1 MASAAVLA
9 AALAIGALTLLPH
22 PRQAGFADL
31 TPWTCLVCGELGGVD
46 VVLNLLLFLPLGA
59 ALHRAG
65 LRPLHAAGAGA
76 LFSLAIEL
84 LQAFVVPGRDA
95 SISDFVTN
103 TIGAALGAQL
113 SQAWPLLARPSPRAA
128 AWLAGGA
135 LAAWAAVLG
144 FSALA
149 FRPAPLPPPLHV
161 EWSPARPPL
170 EQFKG
175 ELLAATTAGEP
186 LADGSPPPDRLIGDI
201 ARRDVTI
208 AARIVA
214 GPRSDGLTPI
224 LDVTDEAGRP
234 TIGISRDGD
243 DLIFSIRTIANSLR
257 LRGGT
262 VRLVR
267 AFPDAAGAQLSVA
280 AGLQESRLW
289 VEVTG
294 ERAMRA
300 ETGLGADQGWRLVA
314 PFTGWAGPK
323 LAALLTAIWVAGPLV
338 PILYWLGR
346 SRAGLAGAPGR

>member
-9 AALAIGALTLLPH
+9 AALAIGTLTLLPH

-46 VVLNLLLFLPLGA
+46 VVLNILLFVPLGA

-65 LRPLHAAGAGA
+65 LRPLHAAGVGA
-76 LFSLAIEL
+76 LFSLGIEL

-95 SISDFVTN
+95 SLSDFVTN

-128 AWLAGGA
+128 ARLAGGA
-135 LAAWAAVLG
+135 LAAWAAILG
-144 FSALA
+144 FSALV
-149 FRPAPLPPPLHV
+149 FRPAPLPPPLRV

-175 ELLAATTAGEP
+175 QLLAATTAGEL
-186 LADGSPPPDRLIGDI
+186 LADGSSPPDRLIGDI

-214 GPRSDGLTPI
+214 GPRPDGVAPI

-234 TIGISRDGD
+234 TIGIARDGD
-243 DLIFSIRTIANSLR
+243 DLIFSIRTIANSFR
-257 LRGGT
+257 LRGGA
-262 VRLVR
+262 VRLPD
-267 AFPDAAGAQLSVA
+267 AFPDAADAQLSVA
-280 AGLQESRLW
+280 AGLQGSRLW
-289 VEVTG
+289 VEVS
-294 ERAMRA
+294 EARSKRA
-300 ETGLGADQGWRLVA
+300 ETQLGAEQGWRLVA
-314 PFTGWAGPK
+314 PFSGWVGPK
-323 LAALLTAIWVAGPLV
+323 LAALLTAIWVGGPLV
-338 PILYWLGR
+338 PALYWVGR
-346 SRAGLAGAPGR
+346 SRAGRAGALVR